1 MFAQCL
7 LTEKEIYPKVILFI
21 HVFVIVS
28 CFFFLQLSEFHFH
41 RGVKA
46 VAVEDYKKCLSN
58 MHDCFYPLAEALKY
72 GSSAEHIKKEHSVLE
87 TDVRI
92 NTALAESMQSRQTGR
107 KFRNI
112 PNISSYLLFLHLFS
126 AMF

>member
-1 MFAQCL
+1 MSVYKGNISHIDLYLCMYL
-7 LTEKEIYPKVILFI
+7 LLYLF
-21 HVFVIVS
+21 
-28 CFFFLQLSEFHFH
+28 LLLSEFHFH

-92 NTALAESMQSRQTGR
+92 NTALAESMQSRQTGN
-107 KFRNI
+107 KYRNV
-112 PNISSYLLFLHLFS
+112 PNISSYLLFLYTVII
-126 AMF
+126 